1 MAKKRVDKGVP
12 GMELLVCRNPKAA
25 KRYDIEE
32 RLEAGMV
39 LYGTEVK
46 SLRARRGNL
55 EAAYC
60 RIDADELFLYGMHIA
75 PYEQGGHA
83 GHETQR
89 RRKLL
94 VHKREIENLR
104 GRLTMRGYALVPLQV
119 YFKNG
124 VAKVQLGL
132 GRGKKKGDERDSIRQ
147 HTPRGPRAPRR
158 TPSKLTLSKRGQSPF
173 YWARL
178 SSSRKTAAFTAS
190 NSLGSSTGVLGCLL
204 STPGISFSW

>member
-1 MAKKRVDKGVP
+1 
-12 GMELLVCRNPKAA
+12 MELLVCRNPKAA
-25 KRYDIEE
+25 KRYDIDE

-60 RIDADELFLYGMHIA
+60 RVDADELFLYGMHIA

-132 GRGKKKGDERDSIRQ
+132 GRGKKKGDERDAIRKQ
-147 HTPRGPRAPRR
+147 EDLKEARAAMRR
-158 TPSKLTLSKRGQSPF
+158 
-173 YWARL
+173 
-178 SSSRKTAAFTAS
+178 RK
-190 NSLGSSTGVLGCLL
+190 G
-204 STPGISFSW
+204 

>member
-1 MAKKRVDKGVP
+1 MAKQRVDKGVP
-12 GMELLVCRNPKAA
+12 GMEFLVCRNPMAA

-60 RIDADELFLYGMHIA
+60 RIDADELFLYGMHVA

-94 VHKREIENLR
+94 VHKREIEKLR
-104 GRLTMRGYALVPLQV
+104 GRLTVRGYALVPLQV

-132 GRGKKKGDERDSIRQ
+132 GRGKKKGDDREAIRQ
-147 HTPRGPRAPRR
+147 QEDLKEARAAMRR
-158 TPSKLTLSKRGQSPF
+158 QKG
-173 YWARL
+173 
-178 SSSRKTAAFTAS
+178 
-190 NSLGSSTGVLGCLL
+190 
-204 STPGISFSW
+204 

>member
-1 MAKKRVDKGVP
+1 MAKQRVDKGVP
-12 GMELLVCRNPKAA
+12 GMEFLVCRNPMAA

-94 VHKREIENLR
+94 VHTREIEKLR

-132 GRGKKKGDERDSIRQ
+132 GRGKKKGDERDAIRKQ
-147 HTPRGPRAPRR
+147 EDLKEARAAMRR
-158 TPSKLTLSKRGQSPF
+158 QKG
-173 YWARL
+173 
-178 SSSRKTAAFTAS
+178 
-190 NSLGSSTGVLGCLL
+190 
-204 STPGISFSW
+204 

>member
-12 GMELLVCRNPKAA
+12 GMEFLVCRNPKAA

-60 RIDADELFLYGMHIA
+60 RVDADELFLYGMHIA

-132 GRGKKKGDERDSIRQ
+132 GRGKKKGDERDAIRKQ
-147 HTPRGPRAPRR
+147 EDLKEARAAMRR
-158 TPSKLTLSKRGQSPF
+158 QKG
-173 YWARL
+173 
-178 SSSRKTAAFTAS
+178 
-190 NSLGSSTGVLGCLL
+190 
-204 STPGISFSW
+204 

>member
-12 GMELLVCRNPKAA
+12 GMEFLVCRNPKAA
-25 KRYDIEE
+25 KRYDIDE

-60 RIDADELFLYGMHIA
+60 RVDADELFLYGMHIA

-132 GRGKKKGDERDSIRQ
+132 GRGKKKGDERDAIRKQ
-147 HTPRGPRAPRR
+147 EDLKEARAAMRR
-158 TPSKLTLSKRGQSPF
+158 QKG
-173 YWARL
+173 
-178 SSSRKTAAFTAS
+178 
-190 NSLGSSTGVLGCLL
+190 
-204 STPGISFSW
+204 

>member
-60 RIDADELFLYGMHIA
+60 RIDADELSTSKAGT
-75 PYEQGGHA
+75 QGTRPRGAASCSCTSVKSKSSEDGSRFAATHSSLFKFISRTVSPRFSSGSA
-83 GHETQR
+83 EER
-89 RRKLL
+89 RRAMS
-94 VHKREIENLR
+94 EIRSE
-104 GRLTMRGYALVPLQV
+104 
-119 YFKNG
+119 
-124 VAKVQLGL
+124 
-132 GRGKKKGDERDSIRQ
+132 S
-147 HTPRGPRAPRR
+147 RR
-158 TPSKLTLSKRGQSPF
+158 I
-173 YWARL
+173 
-178 SSSRKTAAFTAS
+178 SRKPARQ
-190 NSLGSSTGVLGCLL
+190 
-204 STPGISFSW
+204 

>member
-1 MAKKRVDKGVP
+1 
-12 GMELLVCRNPKAA
+12 MEFLVCRNPKAA
-25 KRYDIEE
+25 KRYDIDE
-32 RLEAGMV
+32 RIEAGMV

-60 RIDADELFLYGMHIA
+60 RVDADELFLYGMHIA

-132 GRGKKKGDERDSIRQ
+132 GRGKKKGDERDAIRKQ
-147 HTPRGPRAPRR
+147 EDLKEARAAMRR
-158 TPSKLTLSKRGQSPF
+158 QKG
-173 YWARL
+173 
-178 SSSRKTAAFTAS
+178 
-190 NSLGSSTGVLGCLL
+190 
-204 STPGISFSW
+204 

>member
-12 GMELLVCRNPKAA
+12 GMGLLVCRNPKAA
-25 KRYDIEE
+25 KRYDIDE

-60 RIDADELFLYGMHIA
+60 RVDADELFLYGMHIA

-104 GRLTMRGYALVPLQV
+104 GRLTIRGYALVPLQV

-132 GRGKKKGDERDSIRQ
+132 GRGKKKGDERDAIRKQ
-147 HTPRGPRAPRR
+147 EDLKEARAAMRR
-158 TPSKLTLSKRGQSPF
+158 
-173 YWARL
+173 
-178 SSSRKTAAFTAS
+178 RK
-190 NSLGSSTGVLGCLL
+190 G
-204 STPGISFSW
+204 

>member
-1 MAKKRVDKGVP
+1 
-12 GMELLVCRNPKAA
+12 
-25 KRYDIEE
+25 
-32 RLEAGMV
+32 MV

-46 SLRARRGNL
+46 SLRARRANL
-55 EAAYC
+55 EGAYC
-60 RIDADELFLYGMHIA
+60 RIDNDELFLYSMHIA

-94 VHKREIENLR
+94 VHKREIEKLR

-132 GRGKKKGDERDSIRQ
+132 GRGKKKGDEREAIRRQ
-147 HTPRGPRAPRR
+147 EDLKEARAAMQRR
-158 TPSKLTLSKRGQSPF
+158 KG
-173 YWARL
+173 
-178 SSSRKTAAFTAS
+178 
-190 NSLGSSTGVLGCLL
+190 
-204 STPGISFSW
+204 

>member
-1 MAKKRVDKGVP
+1 
-12 GMELLVCRNPKAA
+12 MELLVCRNPKAA
-25 KRYDIEE
+25 KRYDIDE

-60 RIDADELFLYGMHIA
+60 RVDADELFLYGMHIA

-104 GRLTMRGYALVPLQV
+104 GRLTIRGYALVPLQV

-132 GRGKKKGDERDSIRQ
+132 GRGKKKGDERDAIRKQ
-147 HTPRGPRAPRR
+147 EDLKEARAAMRR
-158 TPSKLTLSKRGQSPF
+158 QKG
-173 YWARL
+173 
-178 SSSRKTAAFTAS
+178 
-190 NSLGSSTGVLGCLL
+190 
-204 STPGISFSW
+204 

>member
-1 MAKKRVDKGVP
+1 
-12 GMELLVCRNPKAA
+12 MELLVCRNPKAA

-46 SLRARRGNL
+46 SLRARRANL
-55 EAAYC
+55 EGAYC
-60 RIDADELFLYGMHIA
+60 RIDNDELFLYSMHIA

-94 VHKREIENLR
+94 VHKREIEKLR
-104 GRLTMRGYALVPLQV
+104 GRLTMRGCALVPLQV

-132 GRGKKKGDERDSIRQ
+132 GRGKKKGDDREAIRRQ
-147 HTPRGPRAPRR
+147 EDLKEARAAMQRR
-158 TPSKLTLSKRGQSPF
+158 KG
-173 YWARL
+173 
-178 SSSRKTAAFTAS
+178 
-190 NSLGSSTGVLGCLL
+190 
-204 STPGISFSW
+204 

>member
-32 RLEAGMV
+32 RLEAG
-39 LYGTEVK
+39 
-46 SLRARRGNL
+46 RARRGNL

-60 RIDADELFLYGMHIA
+60 RIDNDELFLYGMHIA

-94 VHKREIENLR
+94 VHKREIERLR
-104 GRLTMRGYALVPLQV
+104 GRLTTRGYALVPLQV

-124 VAKVQLGL
+124 VAKAQLGL
-132 GRGKKKGDERDSIRQ
+132 GRGKKKGDERDSIRKQ
-147 HTPRGPRAPRR
+147 EDLKEARAAM
-158 TPSKLTLSKRGQSPF
+158 KRQKG
-173 YWARL
+173 
-178 SSSRKTAAFTAS
+178 
-190 NSLGSSTGVLGCLL
+190 
-204 STPGISFSW
+204 

>member
-1 MAKKRVDKGVP
+1 
-12 GMELLVCRNPKAA
+12 MELLVCRNPMAA

-39 LYGTEVK
+39 LFGTEVK
-46 SLRARRGNL
+46 SLRARRANL
-55 EAAYC
+55 EGAYC
-60 RIDADELFLYGMHIA
+60 RIDADELFLYSMHIA

-83 GHETQR
+83 GHLPQR

-94 VHKREIENLR
+94 VHKREIEKLR

-132 GRGKKKGDERDSIRQ
+132 GRGKKKGDERESIRRQ
-147 HTPRGPRAPRR
+147 EDLKEARTAMQRR
-158 TPSKLTLSKRGQSPF
+158 KG
-173 YWARL
+173 
-178 SSSRKTAAFTAS
+178 
-190 NSLGSSTGVLGCLL
+190 
-204 STPGISFSW
+204 

>member
-12 GMELLVCRNPKAA
+12 GMDLLVCRNPKAA
-25 KRYDIEE
+25 QRYEIDE

-46 SLRARRGNL
+46 SLRARRANL
-55 EAAYC
+55 EAAFC
-60 RIDADELFLYGMHIA
+60 RIDNDELFLYGMHIA
-75 PYEQGGHA
+75 QYEQGGHA

-94 VHKREIENLR
+94 VHRREIEKLR
-104 GRLTMRGYALVPLQV
+104 GRLTTRGMALVPLQV

-132 GRGKKKGDERDSIRQ
+132 GRGKKKGDERESNKRQ
-147 HTPRGPRAPRR
+147 EDLKEARAAMQRR
-158 TPSKLTLSKRGQSPF
+158 KG
-173 YWARL
+173 
-178 SSSRKTAAFTAS
+178 
-190 NSLGSSTGVLGCLL
+190 
-204 STPGISFSW
+204 

>member
-12 GMELLVCRNPKAA
+12 GMDFLVCRNPKAA
-25 KRYDIEE
+25 KRYEIDE

-46 SLRARRGNL
+46 SLRARRANL
-55 EAAYC
+55 EAAFC
-60 RIDADELFLYGMHIA
+60 RIDHDELYLYGMHIA

-94 VHKREIENLR
+94 VHRREIEKLR
-104 GRLTMRGYALVPLQV
+104 GRLTNRGMALVPLQV

-132 GRGKKKGDERDSIRQ
+132 GRGKKKGDERESIKRQ
-147 HTPRGPRAPRR
+147 EDLKEARAAMQRR
-158 TPSKLTLSKRGQSPF
+158 KG
-173 YWARL
+173 
-178 SSSRKTAAFTAS
+178 
-190 NSLGSSTGVLGCLL
+190 
-204 STPGISFSW
+204 